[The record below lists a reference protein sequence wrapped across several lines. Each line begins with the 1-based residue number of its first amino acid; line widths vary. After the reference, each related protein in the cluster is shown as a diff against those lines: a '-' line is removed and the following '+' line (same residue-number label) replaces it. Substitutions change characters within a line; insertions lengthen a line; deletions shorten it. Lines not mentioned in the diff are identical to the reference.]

1 MVKDAFLKGYDMTM
15 NVQDL
20 IKKITEALED
30 ADGDIVA
37 EIYNRLFDD
46 ELEYVGDSMFESR
59 DASPV
64 ADFKLPGV
72 WEEISSGLYVKW
84 FNERTAFIEA
94 RPEGKVVNFASKLQ
108 GSFGGVMLAVRQVG
122 EATANLNDPEAI
134 NTAIKILEDDLSE
147 VLTALVSK

>member
-15 NVQDL
+15 NAQEL
-20 IKKITEALED
+20 IKKISEALED
-30 ADGDIVA
+30 ADGEFVA
-37 EIYNRLFDD
+37 EIYNRVFDD
-46 ELEYVGDSMFESR
+46 ELQYVGDSMFESCN
-59 DASPV
+59 SNQV
-64 ADFKLPGV
+64 VDFKLPGV
-72 WEEISSGLYVKW
+72 WEKITTGMYVKW
-84 FNERTAFIEA
+84 FNEGTAFIEA